1 MKNSPIAIVDYGVG
15 NLLSVQRAFH
25 YLNIDAFLT
34 DDPNLIK
41 RAGKVVIPGVGAF
54 PGAMKFLNQSGI
66 SDEVKSLAEK
76 NSPILGICLGMQML
90 FERSEEYEVT
100 EGLGIIKGS
109 VESMRR
115 SIPASTGIKIP
126 QIGWHPLR
134 REEVIN
140 PKDSLILK
148 EFDFNGEVYFVHSY
162 MSRPVEASVI
172 KSYYSLGGVEVPA
185 IVELGNTIGC
195 QFHPEKSGPVGL
207 KILKQFSAL

>member
-1 MKNSPIAIVDYGVG
+1 MTNSSIAIVDYGVG

-34 DDPNLIK
+34 DDPNLIR

-54 PGAMKFLNQSGI
+54 PSAMKFLNQYGI
-66 SDEVKSLAEK
+66 ADELKSLVQK

-90 FERSEEYEVT
+90 FERSEEYGVT

-109 VESMRR
+109 IESMRR
-115 SIPASTGIKIP
+115 SIPTSTGVKIP

-134 REEVIN
+134 QKRGIN
-140 PKDSLILK
+140 SKDSLVLK
-148 EFDFNGEVYFVHSY
+148 EFNFNSEVYFVHSY

-172 KSYYSLGGVEVPA
+172 KSYYALGEVEVPA